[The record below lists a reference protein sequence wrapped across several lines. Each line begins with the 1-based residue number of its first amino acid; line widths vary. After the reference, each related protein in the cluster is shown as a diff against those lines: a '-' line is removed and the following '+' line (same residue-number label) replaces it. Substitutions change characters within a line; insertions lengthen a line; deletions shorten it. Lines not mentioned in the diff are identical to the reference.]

1 MTIDMSF
8 ACWFVFN
15 EGEMTLSGENSW
27 HYIPHKSMRI
37 HGIAHLH
44 IRHFFVEKMYAQT
57 KGQRKLLHSMVTP
70 VVQSIGET
78 VRHRLVLAITPNPVS
93 IPQIKMA
100 GLPSTDK

>member
-8 ACWFVFN
+8 ACWLVSN

-44 IRHFFVEKMYAQT
+44 IRHFLWKKFSTNQGLKKAFT
-57 KGQRKLLHSMVTP
+57 LNGNSCR
-70 VVQSIGET
+70 T
-78 VRHRLVLAITPNPVS
+78 VHW
-93 IPQIKMA
+93 
-100 GLPSTDK
+100 